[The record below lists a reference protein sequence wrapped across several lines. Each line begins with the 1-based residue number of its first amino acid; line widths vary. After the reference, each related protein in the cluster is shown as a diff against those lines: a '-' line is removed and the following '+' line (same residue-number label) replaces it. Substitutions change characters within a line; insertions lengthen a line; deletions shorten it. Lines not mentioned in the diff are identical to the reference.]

1 MNKQKNMIVLFR
13 YEQMLASEMIAT
25 IKRVEKECHGITQM
39 YAKRIAIFQSENLPI
54 MQGVEYDS
62 DFYDFVA
69 EMESVM
75 GQIYIPT
82 AKKIL
87 NNWYLWAKENL
98 EAIRKIKPFE
108 KSDNP
113 IEKSDNPINWLIKNN
128 FRIEHKCFAESATE
142 EFIEEVKELMP
153 QNSELYAKLKAAA
166 DEQYAGKIGE
176 RGFSYPYLVRV
187 VAGFSEIWN

>member
-75 GQIYIPT
+75 ECKIYIPT

-87 NNWYLWAKENL
+87 NNWYLWAKKNL
-98 EAIRKIKPFE
+98 EAIRKIKPKPFE
-108 KSDNP
+108 KSENLID
-113 IEKSDNPINWLIKNN
+113 WLIKNN
-128 FRIEHKCFAESATE
+128 FRIEHKCFAESATD
-142 EFIEEVKELMP
+142 EFIEKAKELMP

-176 RGFSYPYLVRV
+176 RGFSYPYLVNV

>member
-1 MNKQKNMIVLFR
+1 MIVLLR
-13 YEQMLASEMIAT
+13 YEQKESKMLASEMIAT

-113 IEKSDNPINWLIKNN
+113 IDWLIKNN
-128 FRIEHKCFAESATE
+128 FRIERKCFAESATE
-142 EFIEEVKELMP
+142 EFIEKIKELMP
-153 QNSELYAKLKAAA
+153 KNSELYAKLKAAA

-176 RGFSYPYLVRV
+176 RGFSYPYLVKV
-187 VAGFSEIWN
+187 VAGFCETWN

>member
-69 EMESVM
+69 EMESIM
-75 GQIYIPT
+75 ECKIYIPT

-87 NNWYLWAKENL
+87 NNWYLWAKKNL
-98 EAIRKIKPFE
+98 EAIRKLKPFE
-108 KSDNP
+108 KSENP
-113 IEKSDNPINWLIKNN
+113 IDWLIKNN

-142 EFIEEVKELMP
+142 EFIEKAKELMP
-153 QNSELYAKLKAAA
+153 QNSGLYAKLKAAA

-176 RGFSYPYLVRV
+176 RGFSYPYLVNV
-187 VAGFSEIWN
+187 VAGFWENWN

>member
-1 MNKQKNMIVLFR
+1 MNKLKNMIVLLR
-13 YEQMLASEMIAT
+13 YEQKESKMLASEMIAT

-108 KSDNP
+108 KSENP
-113 IEKSDNPINWLIKNN
+113 IDWLIKNN

-142 EFIEEVKELMP
+142 EFIDKVKELMP
-153 QNSELYAKLKAAA
+153 QNSELYAKLKEAA

-176 RGFSYPYLVRV
+176 RGFSYPYLVKV
-187 VAGFSEIWN
+187 VAGFKENWN

>member
-75 GQIYIPT
+75 ECKIYIPT

-87 NNWYLWAKENL
+87 NNWYLWAKKNL
-98 EAIRKIKPFE
+98 EAIRKIKPKPFE
-108 KSDNP
+108 KSENP
-113 IEKSDNPINWLIKNN
+113 IDWLIKNN
-128 FRIEHKCFAESATE
+128 FRIEHKYFAESATD
-142 EFIEEVKELMP
+142 EFIEKVKELMP

-176 RGFSYPYLVRV
+176 RGFSYPYLVKV
-187 VAGFSEIWN
+187 VAGLDFGKLGTN

>member
-75 GQIYIPT
+75 ECKIYIPT

-87 NNWYLWAKENL
+87 NNWYLWAKKNL

-108 KSDNP
+108 KSENP
-113 IEKSDNPINWLIKNN
+113 IDWLIKNN

-142 EFIEEVKELMP
+142 EFIEKVKELMP

-176 RGFSYPYLVRV
+176 RGFSYPYLVNV
-187 VAGFSEIWN
+187 VAGFWETWN

>member
-1 MNKQKNMIVLFR
+1 MNKLKNMIVLLR
-13 YEQMLASEMIAT
+13 YEQKESKMLASEMIAT

-69 EMESVM
+69 EMESVI

-108 KSDNP
+108 KSENP
-113 IEKSDNPINWLIKNN
+113 IDWLIKNN
-128 FRIEHKCFAESATE
+128 FRIERKCFAESATE
-142 EFIEEVKELMP
+142 EFIEKVKELMP
-153 QNSELYAKLKAAA
+153 QNSGLYAKLKAAA

-176 RGFSYPYLVRV
+176 RGFSYPYLVNV
-187 VAGFSEIWN
+187 VAGFWETWN

>member
-1 MNKQKNMIVLFR
+1 MNKLKNMIVLLR
-13 YEQMLASEMIAT
+13 YEQKESKMLASEMIAT

-98 EAIRKIKPFE
+98 EAIGKIKPFE
-108 KSDNP
+108 KSKNP
-113 IEKSDNPINWLIKNN
+113 IDWLIKNN

-142 EFIEEVKELMP
+142 EFIEKAKELMP

-176 RGFSYPYLVRV
+176 RGFSYPYLIKV
-187 VAGFSEIWN
+187 VAGFSENWN